1 MRAREKE
8 KRTKKENLTMKNIQK
23 SMEAKM
29 VEKDREI
36 IISIVKEMAES
47 MTGAQSTRHWAADVL
62 WFDIPAFAS
71 KGIQPALKMF
81 DSVFSNFNSCKVEIL
96 EMDVMLNGNMGI
108 VCTVQKVNI
117 VLKNGATRLVVARQT
132 DCFEKRDNEWQLIH
146 QHASVPSG
154 GDWDGKIITA

>member
-1 MRAREKE
+1 
-8 KRTKKENLTMKNIQK
+8 
-23 SMEAKM
+23 M

-108 VCTVQKVNI
+108 ICTVQKVNI

-132 DCFEKRDNEWQLIH
+132 DCFEKRDNEWQLIY

>member
-1 MRAREKE
+1 
-8 KRTKKENLTMKNIQK
+8 MKNIQK

-108 VCTVQKVNI
+108 ICTVQKVNI

-132 DCFEKRDNEWQLIH
+132 DCFEKRDNEWQLIY